1 MERKLWE
8 TEEVVFGIA
17 SLFLC
22 ADLGPWLFL
31 KVRREGCS
39 AAFKVQPVL
48 GGRGV
53 ASCPITRFSEQI
65 FLNGRRAEKHPVKRW
80 TRIPTC

>member
-22 ADLGPWLFL
+22 ADPSPWLFL
-31 KVRREGCS
+31 KVRREGWS
-39 AAFKVQPVL
+39 AAFKVRPVQGAGVGQL
-48 GGRGV
+48 APSRESLNRYSSTGGG
-53 ASCPITRFSEQI
+53 
-65 FLNGRRAEKHPVKRW
+65 L
-80 TRIPTC
+80 

>member
-31 KVRREGCS
+31 KVRREGWS
-39 AAFKVQPVL
+39 AAFKVRPVRGA
-48 GGRGV
+48 GGGGLAAPSRD
-53 ASCPITRFSEQI
+53 S
-65 FLNGRRAEKHPVKRW
+65 LNRYSSTGGGPRS
-80 TRIPTC
+80 TL